1 MLQKLLGFAKILN
14 EFQRVERVIRVE
26 GSDRWEND
34 VEHSYDLA
42 MLAWYILAT
51 TETTL
56 NHDKV
61 IRYALIH
68 DFLEVYAGD
77 TYNFST
83 DTTHLASKH
92 EREAA
97 AAVKLRET
105 LSEFTELHETI
116 DAYEKRNDA
125 ESRFVYALDK
135 IEPVIQLYLDGGRT
149 WKEKE
154 VTLEMVY
161 ENKKDKVALSPEI
174 KAYFDELM
182 ELLQKE
188 EGKLFPQ
195 KGV

>member
-14 EFQRVERVIRVE
+14 EFQAVERVIRVK

-42 MLAWYILAT
+42 MLAWYILSSS
-51 TETTL
+51 ETVL
-56 NHDKV
+56 DRDKV

-83 DTTHLASKH
+83 DVAHVAGKH

-97 AAVKLRET
+97 AIVKLRKT
-105 LSEFTELHETI
+105 LSEFTELHEVI
-116 DAYEKRNDA
+116 DAYEERSDA

-135 IEPVIQLYLDGGRT
+135 IEPVIQTYLDDGRV
-149 WKEKE
+149 WKEKNI
-154 VTLEMVY
+154 TIEMIY
-161 ENKKDKVALSPEI
+161 ENKKEKVALSPEI
-174 KAYFDELM
+174 QVYFDEFM
-182 ELLQKE
+182 ELLRKE
-188 EGKLFPQ
+188 EKKLFGS
-195 KGV
+195 KN

>member
-1 MLQKLLGFAKILN
+1 MLQKLLDFAKILN
-14 EFQRVERVIRVE
+14 EFQAVERVIRVKDTE
-26 GSDRWEND
+26 RWEND

-56 NHDKV
+56 DRDTI

-83 DTTHLASKH
+83 DARHLASKH
-92 EREAA
+92 EREVA

-105 LSEFTELHETI
+105 LSEFTELHEAI
-116 DAYEKRNDA
+116 DAYEKRSDA

-149 WKEKE
+149 WKEKD

-182 ELLQKE
+182 ELLRKE
-188 EGKLFPQ
+188 EKKLFLK

>member
-14 EFQRVERVIRVE
+14 EFQRVERMIRVR
-26 GSDRWEND
+26 GADRWEND

-42 MLAWYILAT
+42 MLSWYILTT
-51 TETTL
+51 TETAL
-56 NHDKV
+56 DRDRV

-83 DTTHLASKH
+83 DAAHVASKH

-97 AAVKLRET
+97 AIIKLRET
-105 LSEFTELHETI
+105 VSEFTELHEAI

-135 IEPVIQLYLDGGRT
+135 IDPIIQTYLDDGRI
-149 WKEKE
+149 WKEKNI
-154 VTLEMVY
+154 TLEMVY

-174 KAYFDELM
+174 KAYFDEM
-182 ELLQKE
+182 MVLLRKE
-188 EGKLFPQ
+188 ERTLFPE
-195 KGV
+195 K

>member
-14 EFQRVERVIRVE
+14 EFQKVERVIRVRDSE
-26 GSDRWEND
+26 RWEND

-42 MLAWYILAT
+42 MLAWYILST

-56 NHDKV
+56 DHDRV

-83 DTTHLASKH
+83 DVAHVASKH

-97 AAVKLRET
+97 AVVKLRET
-105 LSEFTELHETI
+105 LAEFTELHEAI
-116 DAYEKRNDA
+116 DAYEKRADA

-135 IEPVIQLYLDGGRT
+135 IDPLIQTYLDDGRV
-149 WKEKE
+149 WKEKGI
-154 VTLEMVY
+154 TIEMVY
-161 ENKKDKVALSPEI
+161 ENKKDRVALSPEI
-174 KAYFDELM
+174 KAYFDEM
-182 ELLQKE
+182 MLLLRKE
-188 EGKLFPQ
+188 EKKIFGS
-195 KGV
+195 

>member
-1 MLQKLLGFAKILN
+1 MLQKLLSFAKILN
-14 EFQRVERVIRVE
+14 EFQKVERVIRVQ

-83 DTTHLASKH
+83 DASHVASKH
-92 EREAA
+92 DREAA
-97 AAVKLRET
+97 AVVKLRET
-105 LSEFTELHETI
+105 LSEFTELHEVI

-135 IEPVIQLYLDGGRT
+135 IDPAIQTYLDNGRV
-149 WKEKE
+149 WKEKNI
-154 VTLEMVY
+154 TIEMIY

-174 KAYFDELM
+174 KTYFDELM
-182 ELLQKE
+182 ALLRKE
-188 EGKLFPQ
+188 EEKLFPK